1 MPIEHCQQE
10 LQARIAAS
18 EHYVR
23 LDPPPLEA
31 TVDAATWLT
40 GLIRFD
46 MDEHVQHT
54 CPHDDR

>member
-1 MPIEHCQQE
+1 MRPRNTTCG
-10 LQARIAAS
+10 
-18 EHYVR
+18 
-23 LDPPPLEA
+23 LDPPLLEA

-40 GLIRFD
+40 SLIRFG

>member
-1 MPIEHCQQE
+1 M
-10 LQARIAAS
+10 
-18 EHYVR
+18 R
-23 LDPPPLEA
+23 LDPPLLEA